1 MMSGLYDWLRQTWSS
16 LVAVADMNEPTTA
29 TEPEPVGCE
38 IFTDALD
45 QLTDELDRLCER
57 IDFNLDRLWECR
69 KDKALAES
77 VGTED
82 ATLQRQNVTQQ
93 SVNGAKL
100 LLTTAAN
107 RVRQVVE
114 EIEIVTQREQQ

>member
-1 MMSGLYDWLRQTWSS
+1 MSGLYDWLRQTWSS

>member
-1 MMSGLYDWLRQTWSS
+1 MSGLYDWLRQTWSS

-82 ATLQRQNVTQQ
+82 ATLQRFSNTNK
-93 SVNGAKL
+93 SVHGAVGL
-100 LLTTAAN
+100 LKTAAN
-107 RVRQVVE
+107 RVRQVVN
-114 EIEIVTQREQQ
+114 EIEIVTQRDTAE